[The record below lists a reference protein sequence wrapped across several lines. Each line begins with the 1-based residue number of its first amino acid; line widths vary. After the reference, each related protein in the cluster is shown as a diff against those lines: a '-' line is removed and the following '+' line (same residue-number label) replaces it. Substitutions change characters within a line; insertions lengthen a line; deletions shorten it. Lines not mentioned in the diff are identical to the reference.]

1 MTSNLVSNPV
11 NDGKV
16 TSRSANIHVM
26 KSDLDQVLLS
36 NINNEIVGGAD
47 NDINTGQTHCPRL
60 LGNDSYC
67 FYTAP
72 AIPPQLCL
80 LI

>member
-47 NDINTGQTHCPRL
+47 NDINTGKVTTNQVKEDLINHCYQVHQTNVHILNCR
-60 LGNDSYC
+60 
-67 FYTAP
+67 
-72 AIPPQLCL
+72 
-80 LI
+80 